1 MYSTTYDMSRWIVNE
16 KPFNRKKR
24 KQSLK
29 KILNRSGIAIP
40 EFNISEKLRNI
51 LSRTVIFIAIIVIWT
66 LLLIKNLFFQSNQ
79 KITKIKFS
87 EDTLSTYQDI
97 ELFNLI
103 SEEVK
108 WKNYYMLSSD
118 KSALLAKIQ
127 NKFPFVW
134 AIELQLEPKEEVEIK
149 EPDTITIAIQLP
161 LELPIKS
168 YQENQTIFPLKKS
181 LLDSNDWW
189 ILGVQ
194 LLYYEPKI
202 LIKLNNKEFAV
213 RDENTYVELK
223 EWMLLGIRE
232 PEEDPLFVID
242 TPMYLTW
249 TNNLDWF
256 FFEINLQQFLEIT
269 SLAREAF
276 PNMKRFVYLAWS
288 TRVAIFTEDWKT
300 LYFNFP
306 EWWVIQ
312 EQRNSQIFKYNTL
325 KERYNKFNNIWTID
339 LWALE
344 ENKTII
350 KYQ

>member
-1 MYSTTYDMSRWIVNE
+1 MYSTTYDMSRWIVNQR
-16 KPFNRKKR
+16 PFDRKKR

-29 KILNRSGIAIP
+29 KILNRSGITIP
-40 EFNISEKLRNI
+40 EFNINEKLKSI

-66 LLLIKNLFFQSNQ
+66 LLLIKNLFFQTNQ
-79 KITKIKFS
+79 KIAKIKLS

-103 SEEVK
+103 LEEVK

-118 KSALLAKIQ
+118 KSAILAKIQ
-127 NKFPFVW
+127 SKFPFVW
-134 AIELQLEPKEEVEIK
+134 AIELQLEPKEELEIK
-149 EPDTITIAIQLP
+149 EPDIITIAIQLP

-168 YQENQTIFPLKKS
+168 YQESQTTFPLKKS
-181 LLDSNDWW
+181 ILDSDEWW
-189 ILGVQ
+189 TLGVQ

-202 LIKLNNKEFAV
+202 LVKLNNKKYAIW
-213 RDENTYVELK
+213 DENTYVELK
-223 EWMLLGIRE
+223 DWMLLWIRD

-256 FFEINLQQFLEIT
+256 FFEISLQKFLEIT
-269 SLAREAF
+269 SLAREYF

-288 TRVAIFTEDWKT
+288 TRIALFTEDWKT

-306 EWWVIQ
+306 EWWVI
-312 EQRNSQIFKYNTL
+312 EDQRNSQLFKYNTL
-325 KERYNKFNNIWTID
+325 KEKYQKFNNIWTID

>member
-1 MYSTTYDMSRWIVNE
+1 MYSTTYDMSRGIVSQR
-16 KPFNRKKR
+16 PFAHKKH

-29 KILNRSGIAIP
+29 RVLNRSGIAIP

-51 LSRTVIFIAIIVIWT
+51 LSRTVVFVTIIIVWT
-66 LLLIKNLFFQSNQ
+66 ILLVKNLFFQPGQ

-118 KSALLAKIQ
+118 KSTLLAKIQ
-127 NKFPFVW
+127 NKFPFVG
-134 AIELQLEPKEEVEIK
+134 AIELQLEPKEEKEIK
-149 EPDTITIAIQLP
+149 ELDTITIAIQLP

-168 YQENQTIFPLKKS
+168 YQETQTIFPLKKS
-181 LLDSNDWW
+181 IAENENWW
-189 ILGVQ
+189 TLGVQ

-202 LIKLNNKEFAV
+202 LIKLNGKDYAI

-223 EWMLLGIRE
+223 EWMLLWIRD
-232 PEEDPLFVID
+232 PEEDPLFVIE

-249 TNNLDWF
+249 TNSLDWF
-256 FFEINLQQFLEIT
+256 FFEISLQKFLEIT
-269 SLAREAF
+269 ALAREAF

-288 TRVAIFTEDWKT
+288 TRIAIFTEDWKT

-306 EWWVIQ
+306 EWWTVQ
-312 EQRNSQIFKYNTL
+312 DQRNSQIFKYNTL
-325 KERYNKFNNIWTID
+325 KERYNKFSSIWTID

>member
-1 MYSTTYDMSRWIVNE
+1 MYSTTYDMSRWIVNQR
-16 KPFNRKKR
+16 PFSRKKR

-40 EFNISEKLRNI
+40 EFNISEKLKNI

-66 LLLIKNLFFQSNQ
+66 LLLIKNLFFQTNQ
-79 KITKIKFS
+79 KIKFS

-118 KSALLAKIQ
+118 KSSLLAKIQ
-127 NKFPFVW
+127 SKFPFVW
-134 AIELQLEPKEEVEIK
+134 AIELQLEPKEETEIK
-149 EPDTITIAIQLP
+149 EPDMITIAIQLP

-168 YQENQTIFPLKKS
+168 YQETQITFPLKKS
-181 LLDSNDWW
+181 ILDSNDWW
-189 ILGVQ
+189 TLGVQ

-202 LIKLNNKEFAV
+202 LVKLNNKEYAIW
-213 RDENTYVELK
+213 DENTYVELK
-223 EWMLLGIRE
+223 EWMLLWIRE
-232 PEEDPLFVID
+232 PEEDPLFVIE

-256 FFEINLQQFLEIT
+256 FFEISLQKFLEIT

-288 TRVAIFTEDWKT
+288 TRIALFTEDGKT
-300 LYFNFP
+300 AANP
-306 EWWVIQ
+306 KND
-312 EQRNSQIFKYNTL
+312 R
-325 KERYNKFNNIWTID
+325 
-339 LWALE
+339 
-344 ENKTII
+344 
-350 KYQ
+350 

>member
-1 MYSTTYDMSRWIVNE
+1 MYSTTYDMSRWIVNQR
-16 KPFNRKKR
+16 PFSRKKR

-40 EFNISEKLRNI
+40 EFNISEKLKNI

-66 LLLIKNLFFQSNQ
+66 LLLIKNLFFQTNQ
-79 KITKIKFS
+79 KIAKIKFS

-118 KSALLAKIQ
+118 KSSLLAKIQ
-127 NKFPFVW
+127 SKFPFVW
-134 AIELQLEPKEEVEIK
+134 AIELQLEPKEETEIK
-149 EPDTITIAIQLP
+149 EPDMITIAIQLP

-168 YQENQTIFPLKKS
+168 YQETQITFPLKKS
-181 LLDSNDWW
+181 ILDSNDWW
-189 ILGVQ
+189 TLGVQ

-202 LIKLNNKEFAV
+202 LVKLNNKEYAIW
-213 RDENTYVELK
+213 DENTYVELK
-223 EWMLLGIRE
+223 EWMLLWIRE
-232 PEEDPLFVID
+232 PEEDPLFVIE

-256 FFEINLQQFLEIT
+256 FFEISLQKFLEIT

-288 TRVAIFTEDWKT
+288 TRIALFTEDGKT

-306 EWWVIQ
+306 EWWTV
-312 EQRNSQIFKYNTL
+312 EDQRNSQLFKYNTL
-325 KERYNKFNNIWTID
+325 KEKYPKFNNIWTID